1 MFDEDIKGFDVN
13 VFISTQPVEDLV
25 DEKSIHFY
33 DGVDIQ
39 YGRFYPYNYKRRSGR
54 KKIDKDSKQDPSIR
68 TGH

>member
-25 DEKSIHFY
+25 DDKSFHFY

-54 KKIDKDSKQDPSIR
+54 KKIDKDSKQDPSVR